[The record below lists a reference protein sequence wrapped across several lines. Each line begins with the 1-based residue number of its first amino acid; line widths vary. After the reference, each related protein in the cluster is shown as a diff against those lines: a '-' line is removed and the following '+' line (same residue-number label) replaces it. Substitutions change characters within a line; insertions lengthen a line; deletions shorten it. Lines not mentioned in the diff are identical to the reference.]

1 MIQSKKAILKQRLRE
16 EVKVNEHL
24 DVIFGFMLEKED
36 LFNSIKSTYFQHL
49 NDLDLEEKV
58 REACQF

>member
-1 MIQSKKAILKQRLRE
+1 MKKRLSE

-24 DVIFGFMLEKED
+24 DVIFGFMPEKED
-36 LFNSIKSTYFQHL
+36 LFYSIKSTYFQHL

-58 REACQF
+58 REAGQL